1 VREVLELMLL
11 IELGKVTMAK
21 HGKKYQ
27 AAISKRPSTDL
38 GADAALQEVKNLSF
52 VKFDESVD
60 VAINLGID
68 AAKGEQ
74 TVRGSVV
81 LPHSKGKE
89 KVIIVFAKG
98 EYADAAKKAGADF
111 VGMEDLIEK
120 VQGGWL
126 NFDYAVATPDVMG
139 AVGVLARVLGPR
151 GLLPN
156 KKVGTVTFDVESI
169 VADLKRGRAFFRN
182 DKQGIIHFSIGK
194 VSFDVQ
200 KLRDNL
206 DALVKAVVAAKP
218 ATAKGKY
225 LKRMSLSSTMGIGIS
240 ISSDEFVRSL

>member
-1 VREVLELMLL
+1 
-11 IELGKVTMAK
+11 MAK

-27 AAISKRPSTDL
+27 AAVSNKPNGDIAVDM
-38 GADAALQEVKNLSF
+38 ALQKVKDLSF
-52 VKFDESVD
+52 AKFDEAVD
-60 VAINLGID
+60 AAINLGID

-126 NFDYAVATPDVMG
+126 DFDYAVATPDVMG

-194 VSFDVQ
+194 VSFDVK
-200 KLRDNL
+200 KLQENL
-206 DALVKAVVAAKP
+206 DALVKAVVASKP

-225 LKRMSLSSTMGIGIS
+225 LKKISLSSTMGIGIS
-240 ISSDEFVRSL
+240 IKSDEFVRFL

>member
-1 VREVLELMLL
+1 
-11 IELGKVTMAK
+11 MAR
-21 HGKKYQ
+21 HGKKYR
-27 AAISKRPSTDL
+27 AAVSKKPSNDL
-38 GADAALQEVKNLSF
+38 GVDVAFQQVKDLSF

-68 AAKGEQ
+68 ASKGEQ

-89 KVIIVFAKG
+89 KIVIVFAKG

-126 NFDYAVATPDVMG
+126 DFDYAVATPDVMG

-156 KKVGTVTFDVESI
+156 KKVGTVTFDVELI
-169 VADLKRGRAFFRN
+169 VTDLKKGRAFFRN
-182 DKQGIIHFSIGK
+182 DKQGIVHFSVGK

-225 LKRMSLSSTMGIGIS
+225 LKRMSLSSTMSIGIS
-240 ISSDEFVRSL
+240 ISSDDFVRSV

>member
-1 VREVLELMLL
+1 
-11 IELGKVTMAK
+11 MAK
-21 HGKKYQ
+21 HGKKYR
-27 AAISKRPSTDL
+27 AAVSKKPSGDL
-38 GADAALQEVKNLSF
+38 GVDVALQKIKDLSF

-60 VAINLGID
+60 TAINLGID

-120 VQGGWL
+120 IQGGWL
-126 NFDYAVATPDVMG
+126 DFDYAVATPDVMG

-169 VADLKRGRAFFRN
+169 VADLKKGRAFFRN
-182 DKQGIIHFSIGK
+182 DKQGIVHFSIGK

-206 DALVKAVVAAKP
+206 DALIKAVVASKP
-218 ATAKGKY
+218 TTAKGKY
-225 LKRMSLSSTMGIGIS
+225 LKKVSLSSTMGIGIS
-240 ISSDEFVRSL
+240 INSDELVRSL

>member
-1 VREVLELMLL
+1 
-11 IELGKVTMAK
+11 MAK
-21 HGKKYQ
+21 HGKKYS
-27 AAISKRPSTDL
+27 AAVSNKPSTDL
-38 GADAALQEVKNLSF
+38 GIDAALQKVKDLSF

-68 AAKGEQ
+68 ATKGEQ

-89 KVIIVFAKG
+89 KIIIVFAKG
-98 EYADAAKKAGADF
+98 EYAEAAKKAGADF
-111 VGMEDLIEK
+111 VGMEDL
-120 VQGGWL
+120 VQKISDGWL
-126 NFDYAVATPDVMG
+126 GFDYAVATPDVMG
-139 AVGVLARVLGPR
+139 AIGSLAKILGPR

-156 KKVGTVTFDVESI
+156 KKVGTVTFDVADI

-182 DKQGIIHFSIGK
+182 DKQGIVHFSIGK

-200 KLRDNL
+200 KLHDNMN
-206 DALVKAVVAAKP
+206 ALIKSVVAAKP

-225 LKRMSLSSTMGIGIS
+225 LKKVSVSSTMGIGIPVN
-240 ISSDEFVRSL
+240 SDEIIRSL

>member
-1 VREVLELMLL
+1 MS
-11 IELGKVTMAK
+11 K
-21 HGKKYQ
+21 HGKKYR
-27 AAISKRPSTDL
+27 AAISKKPSNDL
-38 GADAALQEVKNLSF
+38 GVDAALQQVKDLSF

-60 VAINLGID
+60 VSINLGID
-68 AAKGEQ
+68 ASKGEQ

-81 LPHSKGKE
+81 LPYSKGKE
-89 KVIIVFAKG
+89 KIVIVFAKG

-126 NFDYAVATPDVMG
+126 DFDYAVATPDVMG
-139 AVGVLARVLGPR
+139 AVGVLAKVLGPR

-156 KKVGTVTFDVESI
+156 KKVGTVTFDVDAI
-169 VADLKRGRAFFRN
+169 VTDLKKGRAFFRN

-194 VSFDVQ
+194 VSFDVK
-200 KLRDNL
+200 KLHENL
-206 DALVKAVVAAKP
+206 DALVKAVIGVKP

-225 LKRMSLSSTMGIGIS
+225 LKKMTVSSTMGIGIS
-240 ISSDEFVRSL
+240 VNSDEFVRSL

>member
-1 VREVLELMLL
+1 
-11 IELGKVTMAK
+11 MAK
-21 HGKKYQ
+21 HGKKYR
-27 AAISKRPSTDL
+27 AAISKKPSNDL
-38 GADAALQEVKNLSF
+38 GVDVALQQVKDLSF

-60 VAINLGID
+60 VSINLGID
-68 AAKGEQ
+68 ASKGEQ

-81 LPHSKGKE
+81 LPYSKGKE
-89 KVIIVFAKG
+89 KVVIVFAKG

-126 NFDYAVATPDVMG
+126 DFDYAVATPDVMG

-169 VADLKRGRAFFRN
+169 VTDLKKGRAFFRN
-182 DKQGIIHFSIGK
+182 DKQGIVHFSIGK

-200 KLRDNL
+200 KLHDNL
-206 DALVKAVVAAKP
+206 DALVKAVMASKP

-225 LKRMSLSSTMGIGIS
+225 LKKMTVSSTMGIGIPVN
-240 ISSDEFVRSL
+240 SDEFVRSL

>member
-1 VREVLELMLL
+1 M
-11 IELGKVTMAK
+11 MAK
-21 HGKKYQ
+21 HGKKYK
-27 AAISKRPSTDL
+27 AAVLRKPTDNL
-38 GADAALQEVKNLSF
+38 GADVALQKVKDLSF
-52 VKFDESVD
+52 VKFDESID
-60 VAINLGID
+60 VALNLGID
-68 AAKGEQ
+68 ANKGEQ

-81 LPHSKGKE
+81 LPYSKGKE
-89 KVIIVFAKG
+89 KIVIVFAKG

-111 VGMEDLIEK
+111 VGLEDLIEK

-126 NFDYAVATPDVMG
+126 DFDYAVATPDVMG
-139 AVGVLARVLGPR
+139 AVGALARVLGPR

-169 VADLKRGRAFFRN
+169 VSDLKKGRAFFRN

-200 KLRDNL
+200 KLHDNL
-206 DALVKAVVAAKP
+206 NALVKAVIASKP

-225 LKRMSLSSTMGIGIS
+225 LKKMSLSSTMGIGIS
-240 ISSDEFVRSL
+240 VNPDEFVRSL

>member
-1 VREVLELMLL
+1 
-11 IELGKVTMAK
+11 MAK
-21 HGKKYQ
+21 RGKKYQ
-27 AAISKRPSTDL
+27 AAILKSPNSEL
-38 GADAALQEVKNLSF
+38 VLDAALQKVKDLSYA
-52 VKFDESVD
+52 KFDESID

-68 AAKGEQ
+68 PAKGEQ

-111 VGMEDLIEK
+111 VGMEELIQK
-120 VQGGWL
+120 INDGWL
-126 NFDYAVATPDVMG
+126 EFDYAVATPDVMG
-139 AVGVLARVLGPR
+139 AVGALARILGPR

-156 KKVGTVTFDVESI
+156 KKVGTVTFDVADI

-182 DKQGIIHFSIGK
+182 DKQGIVHFSIGK

-200 KLRDNL
+200 KLHDNL
-206 DALVKAVVAAKP
+206 NALVKSVVASKP

-225 LKRMSLSSTMGIGIS
+225 LKKVTLSSTMGIGIPVN
-240 ISSDEFVRSL
+240 SDEIVRSL

>member
-1 VREVLELMLL
+1 
-11 IELGKVTMAK
+11 MAK
-21 HGKKYQ
+21 RGKKYT
-27 AAISKRPSTDL
+27 AAVSKKPNSDL
-38 GADAALQEVKNLSF
+38 GLDAALQKVKDLSYA
-52 VKFDESVD
+52 KFDEAVD

-68 AAKGEQ
+68 PAKGEQ

-81 LPHSKGKE
+81 LPYSKGKE
-89 KVIIVFAKG
+89 KIIIVFAKG
-98 EYADAAKKAGADF
+98 EFADAAKKAGADF

-126 NFDYAVATPDVMG
+126 DFDYAVATPDVMG
-139 AVGVLARVLGPR
+139 AVGVLARILGPR

-182 DKQGIIHFSIGK
+182 DKQGIVHFSIGK
-194 VSFDVQ
+194 VSFDVK
-200 KLRDNL
+200 KLHDNL
-206 DALVKAVVAAKP
+206 DALVKAVVAVKP

-225 LKRMSLSSTMGIGIS
+225 LKKITLASTMGIGIS
-240 ISSDEFVRSL
+240 INSDEFVRSL

>member
-1 VREVLELMLL
+1 L
-11 IELGKVTMAK
+11 IERWENIMAK

-27 AAISKRPSTDL
+27 AAVSKKPSNDL
-38 GADAALQEVKNLSF
+38 SVDAAMQQIKDLSF
-52 VKFDESVD
+52 AKFDESVD

-68 AAKGEQ
+68 PAKGEQ

-81 LPHSKGKE
+81 LPYSKGKE

-98 EYADAAKKAGADF
+98 EFADAAKKAGADF

-126 NFDYAVATPDVMG
+126 DFDYAVATPDLMG
-139 AVGVLARVLGPR
+139 AVGVLARILGPR

-156 KKVGTVTFDVESI
+156 KKVGTVTFEVESI

-182 DKQGIIHFSIGK
+182 DKQGIVHFSVGK

-200 KLRDNL
+200 KLHENL
-206 DALVKAVVAAKP
+206 DALVKAVVASKP

-225 LKRMSLSSTMGIGIS
+225 LKKMTLSSTMGIGIS
-240 ISSDEFVRSL
+240 INSDEFVRSL

>member
-1 VREVLELMLL
+1 
-11 IELGKVTMAK
+11 MAK
-21 HGKKYQ
+21 RGKKYA
-27 AAISKRPSTDL
+27 AAIAKKPNSDL
-38 GADAALQEVKNLSF
+38 ALDAALQKVKDLSYA
-52 VKFDESVD
+52 KFDEAVD

-68 AAKGEQ
+68 PAKGEQ

-81 LPHSKGKE
+81 LPYSKGKE
-89 KVIIVFAKG
+89 KIIIVFAKG
-98 EYADAAKKAGADF
+98 EFADAAKKAGADF

-126 NFDYAVATPDVMG
+126 DFDYAVATPDVMG
-139 AVGVLARVLGPR
+139 AVGVLARILGPR

-169 VADLKRGRAFFRN
+169 VTDLKKGRAFFRN

-194 VSFDVQ
+194 VSFDVS
-200 KLRDNL
+200 KLHENL
-206 DALVKAVVAAKP
+206 DALVKAVVASKP

-225 LKRMSLSSTMGIGIS
+225 LRKITLASTMGIGIS
-240 ISSDEFVRSL
+240 INSDEFVRSL

>member
-1 VREVLELMLL
+1 
-11 IELGKVTMAK
+11 MAK

-27 AAISKRPSTDL
+27 AAAAKKSAVDL
-38 GADAALQEVKNLSF
+38 GVNVALQKVKDLSF

-81 LPHSKGKE
+81 LPYSKGKE
-89 KVIIVFAKG
+89 KVVIVFAKG

-120 VQGGWL
+120 IQGGWL

-156 KKVGTVTFDVESI
+156 KKVGTVTFEVESI

-206 DALVKAVVAAKP
+206 DALVKAVVTAKP

-225 LKRMSLSSTMGIGIS
+225 LKKMSLSSTMGIGIS
-240 ISSDEFVRSL
+240 LNSDEFVRSL

>member
-1 VREVLELMLL
+1 
-11 IELGKVTMAK
+11 MAK

-27 AAISKRPSTDL
+27 AAVSKKPSNDL
-38 GADAALQEVKNLSF
+38 GVDIAFQQVKDLAF
-52 VKFDESVD
+52 AKFDESID

-89 KVIIVFAKG
+89 KIIIVFAKG
-98 EYADAAKKAGADF
+98 EYVDAAKKAGADF

-126 NFDYAVATPDVMG
+126 DFDYAVATPDVMG
-139 AVGVLARVLGPR
+139 AVGVLARILGPR

-156 KKVGTVTFDVESI
+156 KKVGTVTFDVEAI
-169 VADLKRGRAFFRN
+169 VADLKRGRVFFRN
-182 DKQGIIHFSIGK
+182 DKQGIIHFSVGK

-200 KLRDNL
+200 KLHDNL
-206 DALVKAVVAAKP
+206 DAFVKAVVASKP

-225 LKRMSLSSTMGIGIS
+225 LKKMTVSSTMGIGIP
-240 ISSDEFVRSL
+240 INPDEFVRSL